1 MSKSRI
7 SNQTLFIGLLI
18 LATSTIAHAQNK
30 KESYKKLTDE
40 NVREFIQY
48 TTDITTD
55 KNVTLSQS
63 ETSQYLDFHIAP
75 KARFKTSITYVV
87 PGMPEQEKSLLLNK
101 EDYINQVAQGAQS
114 VEHYYTETEIE
125 SIDISKD
132 KESAG
137 VTTVSNESGVM
148 LMPNP
153 EGESTDVP
161 IEGTSKCFQVLRLSK
176 KGYIQMYSANCKT
189 RMEFRP

>member
-153 EGESTDVP
+153 EGGSTDVP

-176 KGYIQMYSANCKT
+176 KGYSQMYSANCKT